1 MKSNLT
7 IKFFIYLAVAAS
19 LLVVDLSFSQ
29 DMAGDPLPGKFN
41 EPIQFANLTP
51 EYVKQATDVSIGQ
64 ARESL
69 SKLYTV
75 PKEQR
80 TFDNT
85 MLEIDNI
92 YNNVGN
98 VYGTVYLMGS
108 VNPDDAIRNQAEESK
123 AVFAKFFNE
132 IELDE
137 NLYRAVKDYSET
149 NEAKSL
155 TGYKERF
162 LQKTVEDFERNGF
175 ALSKEKRD
183 QLKLINDKL
192 SELSLLFQQNI
203 AEVNDFLMVDDALV
217 DGLQEDYK
225 NARRTEDG
233 KYKIDLSYPSY
244 IPFMKFSNS
253 EETRK
258 ELYSMFN
265 NRAARN
271 NLEVLIKV
279 LMLRQ
284 EMAEL
289 LGFKTYAEY
298 RTGDRM
304 AKLPQNVWDFE
315 DNLVAKLK
323 EKAQMDYD
331 ELLMVKRAKL
341 GDETIDVIQPWESG
355 YYNNILLKEK
365 YDLDQNLV
373 KEYFPTNDVINGL
386 FHIAQHLFGVEFEEV
401 KDPSVWYE
409 NVRMFNVKKDG
420 KIISRF
426 YTDLFP
432 RPNKYSHAA
441 CFPMIGGK
449 ETPEGYQMP
458 VATLVCNFP
467 APTADVPSLLTHS
480 EVETFFHEFGHVLHN
495 VLTITALSSHSGTSV
510 ARDFVE
516 APSQIFENWTWNYDA
531 LILFAKNYKTGEVL
545 PTDLFDKMVA
555 AKNVGSGLS
564 YTQQV
569 FYGMIDFTL
578 HDKYDPTSST
588 TTTEIVEELQNKITL
603 YPYLDGTHMQAA
615 FGHLMGYA
623 AGYYSYLWA
632 LVYAQDMFS
641 VFETNGI
648 MDVNTGLR
656 YRDVI
661 LANGG
666 SRDELEMVKEFLGR
680 EPKQDAFF
688 KSIGLDVMS
697 Y

>member
-1 MKSNLT
+1 MKNKSTTFLL
-7 IKFFIYLAVAAS
+7 FYLVLAI
-19 LLVVDLSFSQ
+19 LLIGTDKNSPQS
-29 DMAGDPLPGKFN
+29 GNPLLGKFN

-51 EYVKQATDVSIGQ
+51 EFVKQATDASISQ

-69 SKLYTV
+69 SKLYTI

-80 TFDNT
+80 NFDNT

-149 NEAKSL
+149 AEAKSL

-192 SELSLLFQQNI
+192 SDLSLLFQQNI
-203 AEVNDFLMVDDALV
+203 AEVNDFLMVDETQI

-225 NARRTEDG
+225 NARQTEDG

-244 IPFMKFSNS
+244 IPFMKYSNS

-265 NRAARN
+265 NRASRV
-271 NLEVLIKV
+271 NLEILIKV
-279 LMLRQ
+279 LMLRK

-298 RTGDRM
+298 RVGDRM

-315 DNLVAKLK
+315 ENLVDKLK
-323 EKAQMDYD
+323 EKARIDYD
-331 ELLMVKRAKL
+331 ELLMVKRSKL
-341 GDETIDVIQPWESG
+341 GIDTIDVIQPWESG

-373 KEYFPTNDVINGL
+373 KEYFETDNVVNGL
-386 FHIAQHLFGVEFEEV
+386 FQIAQHLFGVEFEEV
-401 KDPSVWYE
+401 KDPSVWYKD
-409 NVRMFNVKKDG
+409 VRMFNVKQDG

-426 YTDLFP
+426 YIDLYP

-467 APTADVPSLLTHS
+467 APTADVPSLLTHGD
-480 EVETFFHEFGHVLHN
+480 VETFFHEFGHVLHN
-495 VLTITALSSHSGTSV
+495 VLTKTTLSSHSGTSV

-545 PTDLFDKMVA
+545 PVELFNKMVA
-555 AKNVGSGLS
+555 SKNVGSGLS

-578 HDKYDPTSST
+578 HDKYDPTSSKP
-588 TTTEIVEELQNKITL
+588 TTEILKELQNEITL
-603 YPYLDGTHMQAA
+603 YPYLEGTHMQAS

-632 LVYAQDMFS
+632 LVYSQDMFS
-641 VFETNGI
+641 VFDANGV
-648 MDVNTGLR
+648 MDVNTGIR
-656 YRDVI
+656 YRDII

-666 SRDELEMVKEFLGR
+666 SRDELGMVIEFLGR
-680 EPKQDAFF
+680 EPNQEAFF
-688 KSIGLDVMS
+688 KSIGLEVK
-697 Y
+697 